1 MPVSL
6 SSPPCPE
13 AAGRGRCFIKAYPGG
28 KIHKVK
34 EAQGY
39 QMPYKWALS
48 QTKDNHALLDVM
60 KKYCIVKLP
69 YHTIHKAK
77 LKS

>member
-1 MPVSL
+1 
-6 SSPPCPE
+6 
-13 AAGRGRCFIKAYPGG
+13 
-28 KIHKVK
+28 
-34 EAQGY
+34 
-39 QMPYKWALS
+39 MPYKWALS